1 MLFKLSAAALP
12 LALGACAQAI
22 VLPKAVDVAPASLAT
37 ATPSPLPAVTVVHT
51 MRPVT
56 EPSNWQAVNDSQAP
70 GKEGQE

>member
-1 MLFKLSAAALP
+1 MLFKILAALLP

-22 VLPKAVDVAPASLAT
+22 VLPEAGYVAPASLTIVSSSA
-37 ATPSPLPAVTVVHT
+37 LPAVNVVHT
-51 MRPVT
+51 VRPVT

>member
-22 VLPKAVDVAPASLAT
+22 VLPKAADVAPASLAT
-37 ATPSPLPAVTVVHT
+37 VTPSPLPAVTVVHT
-51 MRPVT
+51 LRPVT

>member
-22 VLPKAVDVAPASLAT
+22 VLPKAVDVAPAFLAT
-37 ATPSPLPAVTVVHT
+37 VTPSPLPAVTVVHT
-51 MRPVT
+51 IRPVT
-56 EPSNWQAVNDSQAP
+56 EPSNWQGVNDSQAP